1 MDDAGLHILAGTNDL
16 FPKHPVHVSGS
27 PIFVQWV
34 LGGGGKAA
42 GGIMLTTKC

>member
-34 LGGGGKAA
+34 LGEGVKQLGA
-42 GGIMLTTKC
+42 LC